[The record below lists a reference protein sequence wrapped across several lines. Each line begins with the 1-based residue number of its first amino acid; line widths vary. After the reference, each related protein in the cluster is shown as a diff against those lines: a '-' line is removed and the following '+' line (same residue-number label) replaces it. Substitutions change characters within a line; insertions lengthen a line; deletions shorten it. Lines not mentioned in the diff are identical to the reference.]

1 MSSTEIIEQALTFA
15 TELFGSLLKDKNK
28 TKKTRYLSMV
38 QLTKPLPWVK
48 LINTCFLL
56 KYFRHI
62 KTGVGRDFK
71 PFLASYTY
79 ILTSYSQ
86 TFLELEH

>member
-15 TELFGSLLKDKNK
+15 TELFGSLLKNKNK
-28 TKKTRYLSMV
+28 TKNPHYLSMV

-56 KYFRHI
+56 KYFRH
-62 KTGVGRDFK
+62 KNWGREGFQTLSGVLYLH
-71 PFLASYTY
+71 PN
-79 ILTSYSQ
+79 
-86 TFLELEH
+86 

>member
-1 MSSTEIIEQALTFA
+1 
-15 TELFGSLLKDKNK
+15 
-28 TKKTRYLSMV
+28 MV